1 MVKFD
6 PKKYFFH
13 YETICLCSC
22 CLIYL
27 AKKYVINN
35 IDKIDLI
42 SKVELKMSFWGIF
55 AKINFQFKP
64 RKSHKCL
71 GTPIDFAIFLLLVP
85 MASSKTKISHI
96 QILLL

>member
-6 PKKYFFH
+6 QKKSFFH

-22 CLIYL
+22 CLIYH
-27 AKKYVINN
+27 AKKVFINN

-42 SKVELKMSFWGIF
+42 SKVELKMSFSGIF
-55 AKINFQFKP
+55 AKINFRFKR

-71 GTPIDFAIFLLLVP
+71 GTPIDFAIFLLLAP
-85 MASSKTKISHI
+85 MAFFKKKFSHI
-96 QILLL
+96 RILLL